1 MGFRKA
7 KELKHRLDE
16 VDENKLK
23 DVELEKGDIPAMII
37 AAMLTLIPP
46 ILIVCAIIY
55 LVVALIFLR

>member
-7 KELKHRLDE
+7 KELKKRLNE
-16 VDENKLK
+16 VDEDKLK

-37 AAMLTLIPP
+37 AAMLTFIPP

>member
-7 KELKHRLDE
+7 KELKKRLNE

-23 DVELEKGDIPAMII
+23 DVELEKGDLPAMII
-37 AAMLTLIPP
+37 AAMLTFIPP

-55 LVVALIFLR
+55 FVVALIFLR